1 MCHGL
6 HGIPVFFHGLETCP
20 LLKYDLT
27 SWICHR
33 CLMKLFKGALEN
45 AGVAKMQGW
54 KTRDWKMQECEKY
67 GKQRFQKCV
76 SGCTD

>member
-1 MCHGL
+1 MGERF
-6 HGIPVFFHGLETCP
+6 IETQCR
-20 LLKYDLT
+20 LLSIT
-27 SWICHR
+27 ITNG
-33 CLMKLFKGALEN
+33 GAKNAGLEN

-76 SGCTD
+76 SDCTD